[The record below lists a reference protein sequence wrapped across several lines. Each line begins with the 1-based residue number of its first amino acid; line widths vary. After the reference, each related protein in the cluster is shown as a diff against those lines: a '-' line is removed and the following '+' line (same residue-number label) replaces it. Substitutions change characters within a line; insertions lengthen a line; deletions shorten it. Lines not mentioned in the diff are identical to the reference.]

1 MNDKGEIK
9 DLAEGCGGDCCWFLV
24 GLTDGKMTHV
34 DGCWSSKQDVA
45 EALYLRNQLHFGSR
59 PAEWCAVHIVSGIT
73 PCSYE
78 INREAI
84 RVCNAMLIGQ

>member
-1 MNDKGEIK
+1 VNDKGEIK

-59 PAEWCAVHIVSGIT
+59 PDEWYAVHIEDVEPLPYNVNQGAV
-73 PCSYE
+73 
-78 INREAI
+78 RA
-84 RVCNAMLIGQ
+84 CNSMLIGR